1 MVDAKIWDPS
11 NGMGS
16 YVFLKLRNK
25 SNNLGA
31 QLRTRNP

>member
-1 MVDAKIWDPS
+1 
-11 NGMGS
+11 MGS